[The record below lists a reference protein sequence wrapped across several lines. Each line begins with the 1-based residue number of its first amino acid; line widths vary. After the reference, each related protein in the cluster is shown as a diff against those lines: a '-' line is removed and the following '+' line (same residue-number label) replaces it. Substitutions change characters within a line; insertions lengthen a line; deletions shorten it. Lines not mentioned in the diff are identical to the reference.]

1 MGNGPLPT
9 VNRQTYMTEN
19 IRVVIIRTWYFIQLP
34 DLRTVKRWGVGL
46 LTEIFKDTDGVWNIP
61 ICLFGKHLGSK
72 LRLKI
77 AWPGSIGV
85 PLIFQSTSNFKN
97 IYRNSIWIIPLNI
110 GLLSFIRIFHKNENI
125 FCRNNAYLVSRV
137 WQCSVSKPNLGKWVM
152 LQWRHDFKAPH
163 TVIFRSVLIFFVR
176 FHIDIFK
183 IKIWTHISV
192 TNNANQVNL
201 THISPTKNPTI
212 LLHLASVVPCK
223 VEHVSVT
230 CFKLFDKQWISDIT
244 IFFKSAWSIMETIN
258 PFFINLIKSWLVV
271 EKPVSKNPEAI
282 CLGFSDF
289 WIGNDSNWHYHTRL
303 VKLWFPFFSI
313 NFWRRI
319 TPHSCQMYQNTL
331 QFDILS
337 YYFGY

>member
-34 DLRTVKRWGVGL
+34 DLRTVKRLGL

-110 GLLSFIRIFHKNENI
+110 DLLSFIRIFHKNENI
-125 FCRNNAYLVSRV
+125 FCRNNAYPVSRV

-163 TVIFRSVLIFFVR
+163 TVIFRSVLNFLSDSTLIFLKSR
-176 FHIDIFK
+176 SEL
-183 IKIWTHISV
+183 ISV
-192 TNNANQVNL
+192 
-201 THISPTKNPTI
+201 
-212 LLHLASVVPCK
+212 
-223 VEHVSVT
+223 
-230 CFKLFDKQWISDIT
+230 
-244 IFFKSAWSIMETIN
+244 
-258 PFFINLIKSWLVV
+258 
-271 EKPVSKNPEAI
+271 
-282 CLGFSDF
+282 
-289 WIGNDSNWHYHTRL
+289 
-303 VKLWFPFFSI
+303 
-313 NFWRRI
+313 
-319 TPHSCQMYQNTL
+319 
-331 QFDILS
+331 
-337 YYFGY
+337 